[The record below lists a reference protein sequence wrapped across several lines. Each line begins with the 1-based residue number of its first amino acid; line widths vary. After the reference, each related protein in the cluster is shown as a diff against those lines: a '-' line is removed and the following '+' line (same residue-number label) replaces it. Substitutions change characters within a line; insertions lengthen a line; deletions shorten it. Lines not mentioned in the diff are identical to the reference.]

1 MIALLVLTRF
11 SNTGSL
17 CVMAAVGAIAG
28 VFVFYSGFLALQRRR
43 LILNTPSSKIR
54 SAAMG
59 LVEINGLACGPYT
72 LTAPITRVPCHYYR
86 TSVWQWI
93 QRDKNSGWELAAEES
108 LHVPFFLDDNTGR
121 VLVDPQGAELDLH
134 CDFEHEY
141 SDSIFSMHDSI
152 PGNVYGFLARN
163 GVGTDKRI
171 KVQEL
176 AIKPKNSL
184 FVLGTLAVNTGSA
197 IQATPIKNTDSRTKT
212 LHLPTS
218 GFLSQTAA
226 RLLGDSANQ
235 PVTVRATTT
244 GLHGANTGSI
254 HLAQAAAAGSSVS
267 TMRVADPQKVATAM
281 MRAGISNPAA
291 WAAAGI
297 PIPGTTVTVSGS
309 DDPSSAKQFDLKP
322 PTILMKGEHNP
333 AFFISWR
340 NQREVLSALGW
351 KSTLMIWGGPA
362 LTLLSVWF
370 LGSRFGWLG

>member
-1 MIALLVLTRF
+1 
-11 SNTGSL
+11 
-17 CVMAAVGAIAG
+17 MAAVGAIAG
-28 VFVFYSGFLALQRRR
+28 VCVFFAGFLALQRRR

-72 LTAPITRVPCHYYR
+72 LTAPITGVPCHYYR

-108 LHVPFFLDDNTGR
+108 LHVPFYLDDNTGR
-121 VLVDPQGAELDLH
+121 VLVNPQGAEMDLH
-134 CDFEHEY
+134 RDFEHEY
-141 SDSIFSMHDSI
+141 SDSLFSMRDSI

-171 KVQEL
+171 KVQEF

-184 FVLGTLAVNTGSA
+184 FILGTLAVNTSGS
-197 IQATPIKNTDSRTKT
+197 IQATPIKSTDSRTKT
-212 LHLPTS
+212 LYLPTS
-218 GFLSQTAA
+218 GLLGEAA
-226 RLLGDSANQ
+226 VRLLGDAASE
-235 PVTVRATTT
+235 PITVRLAPTA
-244 GLHGANTGSI
+244 LHGTNTGSI
-254 HLAQAAAAGSSVS
+254 RLAQAAAVGSTATS
-267 TMRVADPQKVATAM
+267 MRVADPQKLATAM
-281 MRAGISNPAA
+281 MQAGISNPAA

-297 PIPGTTVTVSGS
+297 PMPGTTVTVSGT
-309 DDPSSAKQFDLKP
+309 DDPSAAEQFDLKP
-322 PTILMKGEHNP
+322 PTVLMKGEHNP

-340 NQREVLSALGW
+340 NLRDVLSALGW

-370 LGSRFGWLG
+370 LAARFGWLE